1 MIQKMFKRLYSHLN
15 HKYCIF
21 SSFSGKWIISGSED
35 NIWDL
40 QSQVIMVMYY
50 KIIIFFVELQH
61 LKMLIVPLCLDV
73 IFCVSCHPRY
83 GIIASGAIGNDRS
96 VKIWFDM

>member
-1 MIQKMFKRLYSHLN
+1 M
-15 HKYCIF
+15 
-21 SSFSGKWIISGSED
+21 
-35 NIWDL
+35 
-40 QSQVIMVMYY
+40 VIYY

-73 IFCVSCHPRY
+73 VLCVSCHPRY

-96 VKIWFDM
+96 VKICKMNGYIVFLNDNYHYFDGNLLHMCIIDLVIL